1 MTPLKRS
8 LSRLTASISMKRSKL
23 YKKVKCWYLT
33 VGTKTKVYSKNS
45 SKPVVP
51 PNVWYLFLIKIS
63 LNMNKDLVTK
73 MYRKKKEMDEAA
85 EMTEEDNE
93 GIAKSI

>member
-1 MTPLKRS
+1 M
-8 LSRLTASISMKRSKL
+8 
-23 YKKVKCWYLT
+23 
-33 VGTKTKVYSKNS
+33 
-45 SKPVVP
+45 VP